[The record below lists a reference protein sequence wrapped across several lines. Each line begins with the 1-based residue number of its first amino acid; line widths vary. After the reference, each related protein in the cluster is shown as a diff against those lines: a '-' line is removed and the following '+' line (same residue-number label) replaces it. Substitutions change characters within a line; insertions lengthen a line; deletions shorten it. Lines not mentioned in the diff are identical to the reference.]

1 LVFPEEA
8 FKNLTTSVGLTSL
21 AVDHPKASKHYHF
34 RSNVHLYFNYK
45 ILLGSR
51 NRARASNDKKAMAY
65 VEVLLANLRNFVSN
79 AAAKGEWWAEWTA
92 TGEGMSK
99 GRSVGLLAALLLGE

>member
-1 LVFPEEA
+1 
-8 FKNLTTSVGLTSL
+8 
-21 AVDHPKASKHYHF
+21 
-34 RSNVHLYFNYK
+34 
-45 ILLGSR
+45 
-51 NRARASNDKKAMAY
+51 

>member
-1 LVFPEEA
+1 VTNSDSHAKAGRFYSVNVAEGVRVYCSQFGYESLLPYAYGLSLVFPEEA

-51 NRARASNDKKAMAY
+51 NRARASNDKKAMA
-65 VEVLLANLRNFVSN
+65 
-79 AAAKGEWWAEWTA
+79 
-92 TGEGMSK
+92 
-99 GRSVGLLAALLLGE
+99 